1 MVVVVR
7 DERIRGI
14 LPEGTPEEQLLL
26 ASDDVVRQAIAG
38 VSSLITS
45 RQLINVDF
53 ADMRTVMSGAGPG
66 LVAIGRASGAGRAEA
81 AADAALS
88 SPLLGITPR
97 NVRGP

>member
-7 DERIRGI
+7 DERIGGI

-53 ADMRTVMSGAGPG
+53 ADMRTVYY
-66 LVAIGRASGAGRAEA
+66 
-81 AADAALS
+81 
-88 SPLLGITPR
+88 PLP
-97 NVRGP
+97 

>member
-1 MVVVVR
+1 MADVVVVVR

-14 LPEGTPEEQLLL
+14 LPEGTPQEQLML

-53 ADMRTVMSGAGPG
+53 ADMRTVYY
-66 LVAIGRASGAGRAEA
+66 
-81 AADAALS
+81 
-88 SPLLGITPR
+88 PLP
-97 NVRGP
+97 

>member
-1 MVVVVR
+1 
-7 DERIRGI
+7 
-14 LPEGTPEEQLLL
+14 
-26 ASDDVVRQAIAG
+26 
-38 VSSLITS
+38 
-45 RQLINVDF
+45 
-53 ADMRTVMSGAGPG
+53 MSGAGPG